1 LKINLSITLNFLKVL
16 FKYQF
21 CTLLAGNPLPN
32 YVPIGISN
40 QVIACF
46 CLKAFLNL
54 FHIQELPA
62 NRLFLGEKW
71 DHETLV
77 FPSSYGVDDLI
88 F

>member
-1 LKINLSITLNFLKVL
+1 M
-16 FKYQF
+16 
-21 CTLLAGNPLPN
+21 LAGNPLPN

-40 QVIACF
+40 QVIACLLACF